1 MKTADD
7 ETEREQ
13 EGKNPSECVNGTF
26 WRKRK
31 WGWNVVECQFK
42 CKTKIGCLLVWPV
55 NVFSQRPEGCQEEH
69 GHVHCNTTMRHI
81 AYGCPRP
88 DTIRLPGCCIQSIS
102 GQKELEAPAFQFFI
116 IPQLKFFNILQPD
129 PTFCKAEI
137 FSSGW
142 DLLGSFSVHKLQNQ
156 DSPSNKVCLPAKG
169 GANASTLRGKSFAD
183 LWVINLLST
192 VPHCPICKT
201 GCKRPLVLGNTLI

>member
-1 MKTADD
+1 MSLKIRNSIARNLEKMISLSLTLITVCSDKKMISCSLLFPICDLLSWYRLSSLLPDVVKLITQSFLYEKIWIKNTGYMSHYSAA
-7 ETEREQ
+7 Q
-13 EGKNPSECVNGTF
+13 NEGKWSSRSSEKG
-26 WRKRK
+26 
-31 WGWNVVECQFK
+31 E
-42 CKTKIGCLLVWPV
+42 
-55 NVFSQRPEGCQEEH
+55 
-69 GHVHCNTTMRHI
+69 
-81 AYGCPRP
+81 
-88 DTIRLPGCCIQSIS
+88 
-102 GQKELEAPAFQFFI
+102 FFI

-201 GCKRPLVLGNTLI
+201 GCKRPLVLGSTLI